1 MSDNEE
7 ISKRVVPRIGDLILP
22 KSREGKLLQ
31 QLRSLNGESTL
42 TGLGLVLDVRYPMLN
57 NDEWSDH
64 LIMWLD
70 SGERT
75 IEWVGDLRVFAT
87 TE

>member
-1 MSDNEE
+1 MSDKKKTSN
-7 ISKRVVPRIGDLILP
+7 RVTPRVGDLVLP

-57 NDEWSDH
+57 DDEWTDH

-70 SGERT
+70 SGEKT
-75 IEWVGDLRVFAT
+75 LEWVGDLRVFAT
-87 TE
+87 AE

>member
-31 QLRSLNGESTL
+31 QLRELNGESTL
-42 TGLGLVLDVRYPMLN
+42 TGLGLVLDVRHPMLN
-57 NDEWSDH
+57 DDEWTDH

-70 SGERT
+70 SGEKT
-75 IEWVGDLRVFAT
+75 LEWVGDLRVIASA
-87 TE
+87 E